1 MLDAAALHAI
11 VRGRVQGVSFR
22 AFVQDQAFALGITG
36 WVRNLPDHRAVEV
49 HAEGERRKLE
59 ELLQRLRR
67 GPPAARV
74 EDVDVE
80 WDIPSAGL
88 SRFDVINQ
96 EH

>member
-1 MLDAAALHAI
+1 MPDAAAALHAI

-22 AFVQDQAFALGITG
+22 AFVQDQALALGISG

-49 HAEGERRKLE
+49 HAEGERKQLE

-74 EDVDVE
+74 ENIEVE
-80 WDIPSAGL
+80 WGAPSAGL
-88 SRFDVINQ
+88 SRFEVR
-96 EH
+96 H